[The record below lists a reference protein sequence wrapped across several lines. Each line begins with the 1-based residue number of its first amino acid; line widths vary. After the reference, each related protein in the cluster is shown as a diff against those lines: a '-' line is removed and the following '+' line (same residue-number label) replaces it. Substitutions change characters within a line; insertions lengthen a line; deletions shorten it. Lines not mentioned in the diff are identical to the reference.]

1 MSLQPSAMVL
11 IRVAQQERIDI
22 RPAVLILLQSFA
34 QILGDI
40 ARLPVRVVGV
50 LPDVYVDQ
58 QSRRVEIAELDEGHV
73 PVVDG
78 KKRDGCRHWGLR
90 VDDRRMIAYS

>member
-1 MSLQPSAMVL
+1 MVL